1 VTSIRRRLLVW
12 LLSGLTLGVAATG
25 LRIYFQTLDEADQLF
40 DYHLK
45 SLASSL
51 PNEAFRPE
59 LPTRPDL
66 SDVEQGDFVL
76 QIWDQSGV
84 QLYFSHPSSH
94 LPDRAELGYSTVVTE
109 RGPWRVYSMLAG
121 DTVVQVAQPMNVR
134 RGLAAG
140 MALRAVMPLLL
151 LLPVLGALIWLTVGH
166 GLRPL
171 RRLTS
176 AVGQR
181 TAASLEPLPDAG
193 LPLEIRPLVS
203 ALNDL
208 LARLGRALDSQKAFV
223 ADAAH
228 ELRTP
233 LAALQLQL
241 QLAERAK
248 TDAARKSAFDD
259 LREGLARASQ
269 AVQQL
274 LTLARQE
281 QSGAEPGF
289 ATVSLAKVAR
299 EAVAAHDPLAAQK
312 EIDLGVSHDEP
323 VTVAGDFEA
332 LRTLAGNLI
341 ENAIRYTPRA
351 GTVNV
356 AVRGENGRAVLEVVD
371 TGPGIPESHRQRVFD
386 RFYRMEGSEG
396 PGTGL
401 GLAIVRNIADRHGA
415 SVTLADRTEGP
426 GLRVLVRFPRA
437 SARSRGGD

>member
-1 VTSIRRRLLVW
+1 MTSIRRRLLLW
-12 LLSGLTLGVAATG
+12 LLSGLTLGVAVAG
-25 LRIYFQTLDEADQLF
+25 FRVYVQTLNEADQLF

-45 SLASSL
+45 SLAASL
-51 PNEAFRPE
+51 PNEAFGPT

-66 SDVEQGDFVL
+66 TDVDQGDFVV

-94 LPDRAELGYSTVVTE
+94 LPDRAELGYSTVSTE

-121 DTVVQVAQPMNVR
+121 GTVVQVAQPMNVR
-134 RGLAAG
+134 RSLAAG
-140 MALRAVMPLLL
+140 MALRAVLPLIL

-166 GLRPL
+166 GLQPL

-181 TAASLEPLPDAG
+181 TASSLDPLPGDG
-193 LPLEIRPLVS
+193 LPVEIRPLVS

-248 TDAARKSAFDD
+248 TDAERRSAFND
-259 LREGLARASQ
+259 LRQGLARASQ

-274 LTLARQE
+274 LTLARAE
-281 QSGAEPGF
+281 QSGAETAF
-289 ATVSLAKVAR
+289 ATVDLAEVAR
-299 EAVAAHDPLAAQK
+299 NAVATHDPLAVEK
-312 EIDLGVSHDEP
+312 GIDLGVSHVAA

-341 ENAIRYTPRA
+341 ENAVRYTPRG
-351 GTVNV
+351 GTVDV
-356 AVRGENGRAVLEVVD
+356 AVRGESGAAILEVVD
-371 TGPGIPESHRQRVFD
+371 TGPGIPASHRDRVFD
-386 RFYRMEGSEG
+386 RFYRMDGSEG
-396 PGTGL
+396 PGSGL
-401 GLAIVRNIADRHGA
+401 GLAIVKNIADRHGA
-415 SVTLADRTEGP
+415 SVRLGDRAGGV
-426 GLRVLVRFPRA
+426 GLRVTVSFPRA
-437 SARSRGGD
+437 GAPTPRG

>member
-1 VTSIRRRLLVW
+1 MTSIRRRLLVW
-12 LLSGLTLGVAATG
+12 LLSGLALGVAATG
-25 LRIYFQTLDEADQLF
+25 IRIYFQTLEEADQLF

-51 PNEAFRPE
+51 PDGAFRPD

-66 SDVEQGDFVL
+66 SDVDQGDFVV

-94 LPDRAELGYSTVVTE
+94 LPDWAELGFSTVVTE

-121 DTVVQVAQPMNVR
+121 DTVVQVAQPMNIR
-134 RGLAAG
+134 KALAAG

-181 TAASLEPLPDAG
+181 TASSLDPLPDTG
-193 LPLEIRPLVS
+193 LPVEIRPLVA

-208 LARLGRALDSQKAFV
+208 LGKLGRALDSQKAFV

-241 QLAERAK
+241 QLAERAR
-248 TDAARKSAFDD
+248 TDAERNAAFDD
-259 LREGLARASQ
+259 LRQGLARASQ
-269 AVQQL
+269 SVRQL
-274 LTLARQE
+274 LTLARE
-281 QSGAEPGF
+281 EEGGTKPGF
-289 ATVSLAKVAR
+289 ATVSLAQVAR
-299 EAVAAHDPLAAQK
+299 DAVAAHDALAAQK
-312 EIDLGVSHDEP
+312 EIDLGVNRDDP
-323 VTVAGDFEA
+323 VAVAGDIEA

-341 ENAIRYTPRA
+341 ENAIRYTPRG

-356 AVRGENGRAVLEVVD
+356 AVRGENESAVLEVVD
-371 TGPGIPESHRQRVFD
+371 TGPGIPESHRRRVFD
-386 RFYRMEGSEG
+386 RFYRLEGSQG
-396 PGTGL
+396 PGSGL
-401 GLAIVRNIADRHGA
+401 GLAIVRNIAERHGA
-415 SVTLADRTEGP
+415 SVMLADRAEGS

-437 SARSRGGD
+437 SAQSRRGD

>member
-1 VTSIRRRLLVW
+1 MTSIRRRLLVW
-12 LLSGLTLGVAATG
+12 LLSGLTLGVAAAG
-25 LRIYFQTLDEADQLF
+25 VRIYFQTLEEADQLF

-51 PNEAFRPE
+51 PNGAFSPD

-66 SDVEQGDFVL
+66 SDVEQGDFVV

-94 LPDRAELGYSTVVTE
+94 LPDWAELGYSTVVTE

-121 DTVVQVAQPMNVR
+121 NTVVQVAQPMNVR
-134 RGLAAG
+134 KGLAAG
-140 MALRAVMPLLL
+140 MALRAATPLLL

-171 RRLTS
+171 RRLAS
-176 AVGQR
+176 AVGRR
-181 TAASLEPLPDAG
+181 TASSLDPLPDTG
-193 LPLEIRPLVS
+193 LPVEIRPLVS

-208 LARLGRALDSQKAFV
+208 LGRLGRALESQKAFV

-248 TDAARKSAFDD
+248 TDEERKTAFDD
-259 LREGLARASQ
+259 LHAGLARASQ
-269 AVQQL
+269 SVRQL
-274 LTLARQE
+274 LTLAREE
-281 QSGAEPGF
+281 QGGAKPDF
-289 ATVSLAKVAR
+289 AIVPLAQVAR
-299 EAVAAHDPLAAQK
+299 DAVAAHDALAAQK
-312 EIDLGVSHDEP
+312 EIDLGVSHEDP

-332 LRTLAGNLI
+332 LRTLTGNLI
-341 ENAIRYTPRA
+341 ENAIRYSPRG

-356 AVRGENGRAVLEVVD
+356 TVRSENGSAVLEVVD

-386 RFYRMEGSEG
+386 RFYRLEGSQG
-396 PGTGL
+396 PGSGL
-401 GLAIVRNIADRHGA
+401 GLAIVRNIAERHGA
-415 SVTLADRTEGP
+415 SVTLADRAEGS
-426 GLRVLVRFPRA
+426 GLRVLVRFPYGP
-437 SARSRGGD
+437 ARPGAGD